1 MKKRLNNSFLV
12 NIAVLASGSFIAQGI
27 GALTIPV
34 LTRIYTPEDLGLYT
48 YIISIAAIFLSV
60 VNTRY
65 DVSIVTE
72 PEERNVY
79 PLIKLSLIVGGIVTI
94 IASIGGYVFFSF
106 KGMPGYLSIY
116 LFVIIATDAI
126 NNVLTAYNNRRKEY
140 KVISSVYVLRTG
152 TQNIGAILLGIL
164 SRSIHCLLLPYAIG
178 QLLGIKRQ
186 MKPLQKYWREVISVP
201 ANKVKEVAFKHKKQ
215 FYFSTPA
222 LLANSL
228 SYSIITIF
236 IEMLYGM
243 TQVGFYSISVR
254 LLGLPLALIG
264 GNVSKVFLEQASAE
278 YNEHKH
284 FSYSFKKT
292 FILLLIIAI
301 PMVLVLTLLATPICT
316 FVFGK
321 EWAVAGKYIAILAP
335 MFGIRFITSAM
346 SPAFVIINRQGLELI
361 LQMVFLVCGVLSYT
375 ISQIYHLE
383 IIDFVTLI
391 SATFSVAYL
400 IYFLAIYKYSK
411 KIN

>member
-1 MKKRLNNSFLV
+1 
-12 NIAVLASGSFIAQGI
+12 
-27 GALTIPV
+27 
-34 LTRIYTPEDLGLYT
+34 
-48 YIISIAAIFLSV
+48 
-60 VNTRY
+60 
-65 DVSIVTE
+65 
-72 PEERNVY
+72 
-79 PLIKLSLIVGGIVTI
+79 
-94 IASIGGYVFFSF
+94 
-106 KGMPGYLSIY
+106 MPGYLSIY
-116 LFVIIATDAI
+116 LFVIIASYAI
-126 NNVLTAYNNRRKEY
+126 INVLTAYNNRRKEY

>member
-116 LFVIIATDAI
+116 LFVIIASYAI
-126 NNVLTAYNNRRKEY
+126 INVLTAYNNRRKEY

-284 FSYSFKKT
+284 FSYSFKKN
-292 FILLLIIAI
+292 
-301 PMVLVLTLLATPICT
+301 V
-316 FVFGK
+316 
-321 EWAVAGKYIAILAP
+321 
-335 MFGIRFITSAM
+335 
-346 SPAFVIINRQGLELI
+346 
-361 LQMVFLVCGVLSYT
+361 YT
-375 ISQIYHLE
+375 ITYNS
-383 IIDFVTLI
+383 DTDGI
-391 SATFSVAYL
+391 SLDITCDSNLYICFW
-400 IYFLAIYKYSK
+400 
-411 KIN
+411 

>member
-1 MKKRLNNSFLV
+1 M
-12 NIAVLASGSFIAQGI
+12 
-27 GALTIPV
+27 
-34 LTRIYTPEDLGLYT
+34 
-48 YIISIAAIFLSV
+48 
-60 VNTRY
+60 
-65 DVSIVTE
+65 
-72 PEERNVY
+72 
-79 PLIKLSLIVGGIVTI
+79 
-94 IASIGGYVFFSF
+94 
-106 KGMPGYLSIY
+106 
-116 LFVIIATDAI
+116 
-126 NNVLTAYNNRRKEY
+126 
-140 KVISSVYVLRTG
+140 
-152 TQNIGAILLGIL
+152 
-164 SRSIHCLLLPYAIG
+164 
-178 QLLGIKRQ
+178 GIKRQ